1 MSTFYR
7 YKIFVLYNQI
17 IKYLESMAGRIMLIF
32 QNKRNH
38 ILVATPFYSSQS
50 WITDEIKKKLYTE
63 FRKS

>member
-1 MSTFYR
+1 MSTFYI

-32 QNKRNH
+32 QNKINH
-38 ILVATPFYSSQS
+38 ILVATPFYFSQS
-50 WITDEIKKKLYTE
+50 WITDQIKKNYTE